1 MICPKCQFE
10 NPDGV
15 KFCVECGSKLE
26 IICSKCGYE
35 NFPSYKFCGECGQGL
50 TSSTQPPPKDLSFAE
65 KFDKI
70 QRYLPKGLT
79 DKILAQKKR
88 IEGERKVVTI
98 MFCDMKGFTPLT
110 EKLGPEETFSFMDKV
125 FEIFIHKVHEYEG
138 IVNEMRG
145 DGILAF
151 FSVPITLEDAP
162 QRAIR
167 SAYAIHRAMIEFNET
182 IIGNRDI
189 PPVLIRIG
197 INTGSVVVG
206 SVGNDLRIQFTAV
219 GDTIN
224 MASRVPFAPK
234 PY

>member
-1 MICPKCQFE
+1 MKCPKCRFE
-10 NPDGV
+10 NPPGV

-26 IICSKCGYE
+26 IICSKCGYG
-35 NFPSYKFCGECGQGL
+35 NSLSYKFCGECGLNL
-50 TSSTQPPPKDLSFAE
+50 TQSTKSSPKDLSFAE

-79 DKILAQKKR
+79 NKILAQKRR

-110 EKLGPEETFSFMDKV
+110 EKLGPEETFSLMDKV

-151 FSVPITLEDAP
+151 FGVPITLEDAP

>member
-35 NFPSYKFCGECGQGL
+35 NSPSYKFCGECGQGL

-151 FSVPITLEDAP
+151 FGVPITLEDAP

>member
-151 FSVPITLEDAP
+151 FGVPITLEDAP

>member
-151 FSVPITLEDAP
+151 LVSPLPWKMHHKGQSGQPMPSTE
-162 QRAIR
+162 R
-167 SAYAIHRAMIEFNET
+167 
-182 IIGNRDI
+182 
-189 PPVLIRIG
+189 
-197 INTGSVVVG
+197 
-206 SVGNDLRIQFTAV
+206 
-219 GDTIN
+219 
-224 MASRVPFAPK
+224 
-234 PY
+234 